1 MCDLRFPRLNNEGL
15 CKPRRVTKMVKKE
28 IMNKTY
34 KGILGRIQKSKG

>member
-34 KGILGRIQKSKG
+34 KGILGRI